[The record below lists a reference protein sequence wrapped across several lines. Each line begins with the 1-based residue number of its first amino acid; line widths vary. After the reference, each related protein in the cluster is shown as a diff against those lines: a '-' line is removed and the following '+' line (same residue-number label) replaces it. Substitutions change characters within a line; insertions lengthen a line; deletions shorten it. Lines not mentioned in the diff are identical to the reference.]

1 VAGSRHVYVGTSGW
15 SLARSVA
22 PGSSP
27 NLTGLERY
35 AEYFNCVEINS
46 TFYRLPRPA
55 TLERWRDSTPPEF
68 RFAAKLPRTITHE
81 AGLVQVGR
89 EVAEFCKLV
98 MRLEPKL
105 GPLLVQLPPSL
116 AFDAKSAPRF
126 LRRLVTEGATHVILE
141 PRHSSWFTGDVDALL
156 REHGVERAAVDPA
169 LCPSAVEP
177 GGARAIAYFRWHGS
191 PRMYFSSYS
200 PEAITALKSWLFAA
214 IKLTAPHFPVAAELA
229 GAVAEAMQALDH
241 GIQGQG
247 RDHGAQTGGH
257 GKDLLQKDNVCRWIC
272 RRTWASWAGPRRGKW
287 MGQSTVKPKSCVTV
301 MLSPLHA

>member
-1 VAGSRHVYVGTSGW
+1 MAGTRHVYVGTSGW

-116 AFDAKSAPRF
+116 DFDAVNAT
-126 LRRLVTEGATHVILE
+126 RLFAQLTRAGVLQVVLE
-141 PRHSSWFTGDVDALL
+141 PRHPSWFCAQAEALL
-156 REHGVERAAVDPA
+156 TEHRVARVAADPPRAAGALTPA
-169 LCPSAVEP
+169 GSREL
-177 GGARAIAYFRWHGS
+177 AYFRWHGS
-191 PRMYFSSYS
+191 PRTYFSSYQ
-200 PEAITALKSWLFAA
+200 PEAIHALALQIQAIAAAKPRPEVYCFFDNTALGAA
-214 IKLTAPHFPVAAELA
+214 ALNALSLEAELA
-229 GAVAEAMQALDH
+229 MLGA
-241 GIQGQG
+241 
-247 RDHGAQTGGH
+247 GGH
-257 GKDLLQKDNVCRWIC
+257 QG
-272 RRTWASWAGPRRGKW
+272 
-287 MGQSTVKPKSCVTV
+287 
-301 MLSPLHA
+301 